1 MPTSRPFNTSSNP
14 LVCPLN
20 YRLRLFVVAYLGE
33 SSRSAVD
40 AARRA
45 GYSHPE
51 KQGPRLAEKRQ
62 VKAAID
68 AGEATAAMP
77 ADEVL
82 ARATDVASADMRHF
96 VAVDDRGGCRV
107 DMKRVCRLG
116 LAHVIRR
123 VRTSKDGTVDIELEP
138 KAPALVKLGEHYK
151 LWKGE
156 AEPQL
161 TLVDLA
167 KGLKERYE
175 KWNIDNPD
183 D

>member
-1 MPTSRPFNTSSNP
+1 MRP
-14 LVCPLN
+14 LC
-20 YRLRLFVVAYLGE
+20 YRQRMFVSFYLGE
-33 SSRSAVD
+33 SSECAVD

-45 GYSHPE
+45 GYPEPE
-51 KQGPRLAEKRQ
+51 KLGPKLVEQEEVR
-62 VKAAID
+62 AAID

-77 ADEVL
+77 ANEVL
-82 ARATDVASADMRHF
+82 ARAADVASADLLVFSR
-96 VAVDDRGGCRV
+96 ADEKGRRRV
-107 DMKRVCRLG
+107 NLDLVQRLG
-116 LAHVIRR
+116 LGHVIRR
-123 VRTSKDGTVDIELEP
+123 LRTNRDGTQDIELEP

-156 AEPQL
+156 AQQQV

-167 KGLKERYE
+167 KGLQERYE